1 VQLHR
6 DQEEFEKAGVELVV
20 IGQGEPEDAA
30 KFRHTQHVAEL
41 PMLTDRK
48 RESYRAA
55 GTKVATFSE
64 LLGPKVLGRGI
75 RASVANRRHQGKV
88 VGHAAQLGGVIIVKP
103 GGEIAYSHL
112 SSDASDYPE
121 NAEVLEAAREAAAG

>member
-6 DQEEFEKAGVELVV
+6 DRDKFAEAGVELVV

-30 KFRHTQHVAEL
+30 KFRRSQHVEEL
-41 PMLTDRK
+41 PLFTDRK

-64 LLGPKVLGRGI
+64 LLGPRVIGRGI
-75 RASVANRRHQGKV
+75 RASVSNRKHQGKV
-88 VGHAAQLGGVIIVKP
+88 VGHAAQLGGVMIVKP
-103 GGEIAYSHL
+103 DGEIAYSHL

-121 NAEVLEAAREAAAG
+121 NEEVLEAARAAARG